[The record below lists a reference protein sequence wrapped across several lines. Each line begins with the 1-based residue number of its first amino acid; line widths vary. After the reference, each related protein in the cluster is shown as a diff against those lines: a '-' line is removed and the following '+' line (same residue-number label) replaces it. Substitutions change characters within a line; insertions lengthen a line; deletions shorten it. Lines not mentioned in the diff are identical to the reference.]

1 MCPERFKQSGSK
13 MAVKTFNVSFPKE
26 LADQIDKKAKEQ
38 FGSRSD
44 FLRTAAL
51 KYLREEEQWK
61 DLMAYGKELG
71 KKIGYQSEEEV
82 AAEITAE
89 RRKREPWR
97 KNVAKYRNRR

>member
-1 MCPERFKQSGSK
+1 
-13 MAVKTFNVSFPKE
+13 MATKTFNVSFPKE

-44 FLRTAAL
+44 FLRFAAM
-51 KYLREEEQWK
+51 KYLREEQEWEA
-61 DLMAYGKELG
+61 LMAYGKELG

-89 RRKREPWR
+89 RRK
-97 KNVAKYRNRR
+97 NRRWKPEDFKGRP

>member
-1 MCPERFKQSGSK
+1 MS
-13 MAVKTFNVSFPKE
+13 VKTFNVSFPKD

-51 KYLREEEQWK
+51 RYLREEEK
-61 DLMAYGKELG
+61 LERFKELMAYGKELG
-71 KKIGYQSEEEV
+71 KQIPYQTEEEV
-82 AAEITAE
+82 ADEITAE

-97 KNVAKYRNRR
+97 ANIAKFKNPA